1 LDDRTL
7 RCLHCEIFF
16 VLTVLCLLRDRG
28 PLRDRSQMEAPVMA
42 FPSRNRCQS
51 FQACDKEFSPGNRGY
66 ACCKLCAF
74 HCPAYAT
81 AWELSSL
88 EKLAAS
94 GASPINQR
102 SCCHANEVSPSY
114 LTMLGNGNGMPQ
126 GFDRM
131 FPNAFTSGTPWAG
144 ACPRHSMP
152 IVTLSLFF
160 LSAFSTSAARTSLT
174 SLIFWNHSSLSS
186 CCPAF

>member
-1 LDDRTL
+1 M
-7 RCLHCEIFF
+7 
-16 VLTVLCLLRDRG
+16 
-28 PLRDRSQMEAPVMA
+28 P
-42 FPSRNRCQS
+42 S
-51 FQACDKEFSPGNRGY
+51 FQACDKEFSLGNRGY
-66 ACCKLCAF
+66 ACCKPCAF

-81 AWELSSL
+81 AWELF
-88 EKLAAS
+88 KLGKAYRQRGIS
-94 GASPINQR
+94 DKPR
-102 SCCHANEVSPSY
+102 SCCHANEASPSY

-186 CCPAF
+186 CCSAF